1 MKFDMHCHTKEGSTD
16 GRVVIEEYIQRLRSM
31 GFGGMMVTDHNSYDG
46 YREWKNSL
54 KGKEYTDFVVLKG
67 IEYDTLDCGHMLV
80 VMPVGVKL
88 RILEMRGLPIA
99 LLVKIV
105 HRYGGIIGPAHPY
118 GEKYL
123 SVVTTRERKRKYSRQ
138 GNKKLIEQFDFI
150 EIYNACER
158 DEVNIRAAK
167 LARKYGRPGFGG
179 SDAHKLECIGRG
191 WADLPDT
198 IKNENDLIEFVNTKP
213 EIHCGGS
220 FYDNT
225 IRDKLGKWNAVRID
239 GFFFYNKLGAVSK
252 LLKRKRELK
261 KLYPEYKETMKGR
274 QEPETPLD
282 MRNMQNL

>member
-105 HRYGGIIGPAHPY
+105 HRYGGDHRAGPPLW
-118 GEKYL
+118 GEISQRGYYQ
-123 SVVTTRERKRKYSRQ
+123 RAQ
-138 GNKKLIEQFDFI
+138 A
-150 EIYNACER
+150 EIFQTG
-158 DEVNIRAAK
+158 K
-167 LARKYGRPGFGG
+167 QK
-179 SDAHKLECIGRG
+179 
-191 WADLPDT
+191 AD
-198 IKNENDLIEFVNTKP
+198 
-213 EIHCGGS
+213 
-220 FYDNT
+220 
-225 IRDKLGKWNAVRID
+225 
-239 GFFFYNKLGAVSK
+239 
-252 LLKRKRELK
+252 
-261 KLYPEYKETMKGR
+261 
-274 QEPETPLD
+274 
-282 MRNMQNL
+282 

>member
-138 GNKKLIEQFDFI
+138 GNKKLIEQFGGNI
-150 EIYNACER
+150 VGRACVLAEG
-158 DEVNIRAAK
+158 DAK
-167 LARKYGRPGFGG
+167 DRTDITY
-179 SDAHKLECIGRG
+179 LEP
-191 WADLPDT
+191 LP
-198 IKNENDLIEFVNTKP
+198 L
-213 EIHCGGS
+213 
-220 FYDNT
+220 
-225 IRDKLGKWNAVRID
+225 
-239 GFFFYNKLGAVSK
+239 FFK
-252 LLKRKRELK
+252 
-261 KLYPEYKETMKGR
+261 
-274 QEPETPLD
+274 
-282 MRNMQNL
+282 